1 MRVVSTEKAFALIFE
16 NAQDLVTI
24 QVEIESMIRKIDE
37 GLSSL
42 PLSFVVMDEGATDAD
57 KEELSAEI
65 DRTTEG

>member
-16 NAQDLVTI
+16 TAQDLVTI
-24 QVEIESMIRKIDE
+24 QVEIEAMIRKIDE

-57 KEELSAEI
+57 REELTAEI
-65 DRTTEG
+65 DRTAES